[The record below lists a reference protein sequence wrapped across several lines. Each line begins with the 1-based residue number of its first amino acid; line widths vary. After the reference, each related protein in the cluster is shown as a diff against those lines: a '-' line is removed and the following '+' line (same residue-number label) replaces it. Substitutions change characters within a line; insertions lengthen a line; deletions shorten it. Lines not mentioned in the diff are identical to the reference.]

1 MSVTSEWR
9 GIRVRMSLFK
19 EIEHFLINQNATKY
33 GTPKY
38 DSKADFV
45 EKACIMLLEKER
57 SREKEKLEVAAR

>member
-1 MSVTSEWR
+1 MSDTNEWR
-9 GIRVRMSLFK
+9 GIRVRMNLFK
-19 EIEHFLINQNATKY
+19 EIERFLEHSNATKY

-57 SREKEKLEVAAR
+57 SKVEVAART